1 MLPLCA
7 FGSEPVTTSLRD
19 LSEAVAANANT
30 GMHFSVEG
38 EIIGP
43 KVVKDR
49 VLVIRDA
56 SNAVI
61 VCNQSC
67 KRLEAN
73 LSSGCRVRVTGTTRY
88 NDYGNVCADFN
99 SIEILDRGEPPP
111 VEFERLTPGDL
122 NSGKFDYA
130 LATLKCRIRDVFT
143 DDIDP
148 GWLYLLAEDGKD
160 GIYVTIRIDDDR
172 RAYFERLIGCEV
184 EIKGICIPRSEGSRI
199 HLGRTFKVYGIED
212 FQVLRKAA
220 FDIFH
225 APVLEDLRNLQP
237 AEVSSLGRRR
247 IVGTVSAVWSGDH
260 VMLHTGSRNG
270 PLVVA
275 LADPTH
281 PACGD
286 TVEVVGFPVTDLY
299 RINLRRAKWRPAAH
313 SLPMPDAPVAVR
325 AKDIFTDDE
334 GRSRICARMFG
345 QLLTV
350 SGRILGLPANGNK
363 DHRMYI
369 TSDGFILAVDI
380 SACPDL
386 ATRLSPDSQVEVTGI
401 CVMETE
407 NWQTDSA
414 FPSIKD
420 VFLAVRR
427 NSDIRITVRP
437 PWWTTGRLLAVISS
451 LLSVLVAV
459 LAWNT
464 SLRRLAERRGRALFR
479 TEIDKASAELKTHE
493 RTRLAIE
500 LHDQLSQM
508 LSGVSMQID
517 TVRKFFD
524 SNREKT
530 LHHLDIASKTLLA
543 CRENLRDCLWDLRNR
558 ALEEPDMSAAVRA
571 TLEPHVENATISVR
585 FNVPRE
591 RLSDNAAHAILS
603 IVREL
608 TVNAI
613 RHGKATTIRIA
624 GCLEN
629 GKILFSVTDDG
640 CGFDPDTALGMS
652 QGHFGLQGIRERV
665 EGFEGEMSISSASGS
680 GTKVSI
686 ALRLPQE
693 DTEESKNG

>member
-1 MLPLCA
+1 
-7 FGSEPVTTSLRD
+7 
-19 LSEAVAANANT
+19 
-30 GMHFSVEG
+30 MHFSVEG

-67 KRLEAN
+67 KRLEAD

-88 NDYGNVCADFN
+88 NDYGNVCADFDR
-99 SIEILDRGEPPP
+99 IEILDRGEPPP

-130 LATLKCRIRDVFT
+130 LATLKCWIRDVFT

-172 RAYFERLIGCEV
+172 RAYFERLIGCEI

-237 AEVSSLGRRR
+237 ADVSSLGRRR
-247 IVGTVSAVWSGDH
+247 IVGSVSAVWGGDH

-270 PLVVA
+270 PLVVS
-275 LADPTH
+275 LADPIP

-286 TVEVVGFPVTDLY
+286 TVEVVGSPVTDLY

-313 SLPMPDAPVAVR
+313 SLPIPDAPVAVR

-350 SGRILGLPANGNK
+350 SGRVLGLPANGNK

-369 TSDGFILAVDI
+369 TSDEFILAVDI
-380 SACPDL
+380 SACPGL
-386 ATRLSPDSQVEVTGI
+386 TTRLSPDSQVEVTGI

-420 VFLAVRR
+420 VFLAARR
-427 NSDIRITVRP
+427 DGDIKVTARP
-437 PWWTTGRLLAVISS
+437 PWWTPGRLMAVISGLLALLLAV
-451 LLSVLVAV
+451 LL
-459 LAWNT
+459 WNT

-479 TEIDKASAELKTHE
+479 TEIDKAGAELKTYE

-500 LHDQLSQM
+500 LHDMLSQM
-508 LSGVSMQID
+508 LSGISMQIG
-517 TVRKFFD
+517 TVRKFFGT
-524 SNREKT
+524 NAEKA
-530 LHHLDIASKTLLA
+530 LHHLDIADKTLHA
-543 CRENLRDCLWDLRNR
+543 CRESLRDCLWDLRNR
-558 ALEEPDMSAAVRA
+558 ALEESDMNKAIRD
-571 TLEPHVENATISVR
+571 TLEPHTEGIALAIR
-585 FNVPRE
+585 FVVPRD
-591 RLSDNAAHAILS
+591 RLSDTAAHAILS
-603 IVREL
+603 MIREL
-608 TVNAI
+608 AVNAI
-613 RHGKATTIRIA
+613 RHGAARSVKVA
-624 GCLEN
+624 GSVEN
-629 GKILFSVTDDG
+629 GKVLFSVADNG
-640 CGFDPDTALGMS
+640 SGFDPETAPGMT

-665 EGFEGEMSISSASGS
+665 EGFGGDMTVSSMIGR
-680 GTKVSI
+680 GTKVTI
-686 ALRLPQE
+686 GLNLPQDNIQDE
-693 DTEESKNG
+693 R